1 MVGREMRVA
10 FDHHRRTPTTE
21 ALQLVRRC
29 PRLAMPRG
37 PGVPCIVPAE
47 ILDAGTFQGF
57 SPGPR
62 IGIRQWLPGIR
73 KHALR
78 VLAELPA
85 QDLHRGSV
93 ERHGDRLA
101 V

>member
-1 MVGREMRVA
+1 M
-10 FDHHRRTPTTE
+10 
-21 ALQLVRRC
+21 
-29 PRLAMPRG
+29 
-37 PGVPCIVPAE
+37 PCIVPAE

-85 QDLHRGSV
+85 QDLHRGGV
-93 ERHGDRLA
+93 ERYVAVLVPLANDRQCAAPFSEPDILA
-101 V
+101 A